1 MNPEMEIF
9 LLNKQIAKP
18 LRPKFLPVSLDIIF
32 FGQFLGPYSWEF
44 HKRA

>member
-9 LLNKQIAKP
+9 LLNKRRAKP
-18 LRPKFLPVSLDIIF
+18 QGPKFLRASPDIIF